1 MDSTSFHAL
10 LKPIR
15 RDLNDTKQRSEKPLY
30 TQPQLILIL
39 LKAAVSK
46 ENMQS
51 ANTLAPEYNQNIHN
65 ILHGPDTCLLSFMAT
80 FRHSCIL
87 SQGSS
92 VIIVTEQHGGQL
104 NDHPTP

>member
-10 LKPIR
+10 QKPIR
-15 RDLNDTKQRSEKPLY
+15 RGLNDTKQRSEKPLY
-30 TQPQLILIL
+30 TQLQQILIL
-39 LKAAVSK
+39 LKAAVCS

-51 ANTLAPEYNQNIHN
+51 ANTMAPEYNQNIHN
-65 ILHGPDTCLLSFMAT
+65 ILHGPDTCLLSIMAA

-92 VIIVTEQHGGQL
+92 VIIVTKHT
-104 NDHPTP
+104 TP